1 MTKSLLLTF
10 EEKLQK
16 CGNPVVNNTCQRTDA
31 AWKGK
36 INFWSD
42 NPPQGCQVSQNI
54 SNKSSLWKLQIC
66 QKFKL
71 PRKQKKRK
79 YKGCLLQILIWWR
92 TIPKIMLLFT
102 LYHMLQ
108 TKHLHFECRCLF
120 YCWCFCWCFIF
131 WFCWVWGMSWQCWQ
145 KHGCSFSILYSIY
158 FSDVFVS
165 CFIVFVYCFVFWAA
179 DKIIGCSFS
188 SLPAEAIQ
196 VVSSKSFIV
205 LCLFSHFY

>member
-1 MTKSLLLTF
+1 
-10 EEKLQK
+10 
-16 CGNPVVNNTCQRTDA
+16 
-31 AWKGK
+31 
-36 INFWSD
+36 
-42 NPPQGCQVSQNI
+42 
-54 SNKSSLWKLQIC
+54 
-66 QKFKL
+66 
-71 PRKQKKRK
+71 
-79 YKGCLLQILIWWR
+79 
-92 TIPKIMLLFT
+92 
-102 LYHMLQ
+102 MLQ

-205 LCLFSHFY
+205 LCLFSHFYFACSAILDSLSNFTKVSTPALLLVTFSCPAYHHVNGFYKKC